1 MLWFRLNIESMR
13 VSWQDGCEVLNVDRS
28 NIVLSSK
35 QGLDKI
41 NIRKELKIQ
50 FDDEVVED
58 AGGLLR

>member
-1 MLWFRLNIESMR
+1 MR